1 VTTPPVGELIDRYQQ
16 LSTPVVYD
24 ILDQLGHPGQAM
36 AVGICP
42 LASDMIVAG
51 PAFTIAGE
59 TDDPTRS
66 AEQSPYQIFRDIVP
80 DSVIVMATAGH
91 RQSGPWGEN
100 TSITAQ
106 MRGARGIVIDGGTRD
121 ANAIIA
127 LGFPT
132 FCRYVTP
139 VFAQGRFRM
148 SAHQQPVEV
157 AGQLG
162 TTVTV
167 RPGDFVM
174 ADRDGV
180 VVVPAPLVGAV
191 LAAAEHLEEVEGH
204 IRAALLEGEDREAV
218 YRRYPKFDHLRKP

>member
-1 VTTPPVGELIDRYQQ
+1 MSTPPVAELIERYRR

-36 AVGICP
+36 AAGICP
-42 LASDMIVAG
+42 LAPDTVLAG

-59 TDDPTRS
+59 TDDPTRP
-66 AEQSPYQIFRDIVP
+66 AAPSPYQIFRDIVP
-80 DSVIVMATAGH
+80 DSVIVMATGGH

-100 TSITAQ
+100 TSITAR

-121 ANAIIA
+121 ADAIVA

-139 VFAQGRFRM
+139 VFAHGRFRM

-180 VVVPAPLVGAV
+180 VVVPAPLVAEV
-191 LAAAEHLEEVEGH
+191 LAAAEHLEEVEGQ
-204 IRAALLEGEDREAV
+204 IRAALLKGEDREAV
-218 YRRYPKFDHLRKP
+218 YRRYPKFDHLRQP